1 MDAMKRAQ
9 LKKARPARTTVRN
22 EVPDMRTPSGRL
34 MRF

>member
-1 MDAMKRAQ
+1 MDVMKRAQ

-34 MRF
+34 LRF